1 MDKDFF
7 KWLFKAL
14 KIDVN
19 NTSKVFK
26 KYTTKSGLENVNRY
40 TRAGKNGKII
50 ICPVCGE
57 PEVVYHFSWAAMT
70 CPSCDT
76 SSNKNDWLVGV

>member
-1 MDKDFF
+1 M
-7 KWLFKAL
+7 L
-14 KIDVN
+14 K
-19 NTSKVFK
+19 
-26 KYTTKSGLENVNRY
+26 NVNRY

-50 ICPVCGE
+50 ICPVCRE

-70 CPSCDT
+70 CPSCNT

>member
-1 MDKDFF
+1 MKKDFF
-7 KWLFKAL
+7 EWLFKAL

-19 NTSKVFK
+19 NTS
-26 KYTTKSGLENVNRY
+26 KSGLENVNRY

-50 ICPVCGE
+50 ICPVCRE

-70 CPSCDT
+70 CPSCNT
-76 SSNKNDWLVGV
+76 SSNKNDWLDRV

>member
-1 MDKDFF
+1 MKKDFF
-7 KWLFKAL
+7 EWLFKAL

-19 NTSKVFK
+19 NTS
-26 KYTTKSGLENVNRY
+26 KSGLENVNRY

-50 ICPVCGE
+50 ICPVCRE

-70 CPSCDT
+70 CPSCNT
-76 SSNKNDWLVGV
+76 SSNKYNWLVGV

>member
-1 MDKDFF
+1 MKKDFF
-7 KWLFKAL
+7 EWLFKAL

-19 NTSKVFK
+19 NTSK
-26 KYTTKSGLENVNRY
+26 SGLKNVNRY

-57 PEVVYHFSWAAMT
+57 PEVVHHFSWAAMT
-70 CPSCDT
+70 CPSCNT
-76 SSNKNDWLVGV
+76 SSNKNNWLVSV

>member
-1 MDKDFF
+1 MKKDFF
-7 KWLFKAL
+7 EWLFKAL

-19 NTSKVFK
+19 NTSKSGW
-26 KYTTKSGLENVNRY
+26 KSSRIRLKNVNRY

-70 CPSCDT
+70 CPSCNT
-76 SSNKNDWLVGV
+76 SSNKNNWLVGV

>member
-7 KWLFKAL
+7 EWLFKAL

-19 NTSKVFK
+19 GRAMYSNIYKNGFK
-26 KYTTKSGLENVNRY
+26 NVNRY
-40 TRAGKNGKII
+40 TRAGKNGKVI

-57 PEVVYHFSWAAMT
+57 PELVHHFSWASMK

-76 SSNKNDWLVGV
+76 NSDKNDWLIGQ

>member
-1 MDKDFF
+1 MKKDFF
-7 KWLFKAL
+7 EWLFKAL

-19 NTSKVFK
+19 NTS
-26 KYTTKSGLENVNRY
+26 KSGLENVNRY

-50 ICPVCGE
+50 ICPVCRE
-57 PEVVYHFSWAAMT
+57 PEVVYHFSWASMT

>member
-7 KWLFKAL
+7 EWLFKAL
-14 KIDVN
+14 KIDIN
-19 NTSKVFK
+19 NTP
-26 KYTTKSGLENVNRY
+26 KSGLENVDRY
-40 TRAGKNGKII
+40 TRAGKNGKVI

-57 PEVVYHFSWAAMT
+57 PELVHHFSWASMK

-76 SSNKNDWLVGV
+76 NSDKNDWLVSV

>member
-26 KYTTKSGLENVNRY
+26 KYTTKSGLENVIA
-40 TRAGKNGKII
+40 TQGLVKMVKLLSVL
-50 ICPVCGE
+50 C
-57 PEVVYHFSWAAMT
+57 VVSQ
-70 CPSCDT
+70 
-76 SSNKNDWLVGV
+76 K